1 MVWICGRLASCFV
14 LDSSPGD
21 LGLTPCPNFENRA
34 TRLAEDRQIPSCQD
48 CRGWSLPMA
57 SAEPIAFG
65 TPENPRRGARLEQLP
80 GTCYLVTRNA
90 WNQIAIIP

>member
-1 MVWICGRLASCFV
+1 
-14 LDSSPGD
+14 
-21 LGLTPCPNFENRA
+21 
-34 TRLAEDRQIPSCQD
+34 
-48 CRGWSLPMA
+48 MA

-90 WNQIAIIP
+90 WNQIAFIP